1 MKRSAALFAAV
12 WCLLSIVSAFVM
24 LYFNIEENTKVTQF
38 ILLNTLFMVGIGI
51 FFAIYRDK
59 ITVLLSNYTSEK
71 EI

>member
-24 LYFNIEENTKVTQF
+24 LYLNIEENTKVTQF
-38 ILLNTLFMVGIGI
+38 IFLNTLFMVGIGV
-51 FFAIYRDK
+51 FFAVYRDK